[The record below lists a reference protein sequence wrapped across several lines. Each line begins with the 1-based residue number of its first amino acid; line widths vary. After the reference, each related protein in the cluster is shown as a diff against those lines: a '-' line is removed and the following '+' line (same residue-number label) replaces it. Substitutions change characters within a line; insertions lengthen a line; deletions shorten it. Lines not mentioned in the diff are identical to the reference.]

1 MNEENVIVIDGKTI
15 NYGDMSGDKMLS
27 LYKQL
32 KEREIV
38 LLKKIIKLRETY
50 DFLPEINLNEII
62 G

>member
-15 NYGDMSGDKMLS
+15 NYGNMSGDKMLS

>member
-15 NYGDMSGDKMLS
+15 NFGDMSGEKMLS

-38 LLKKIIKLRETY
+38 LLKKIVKLRETY

>member
-1 MNEENVIVIDGKTI
+1 MNEVNVIVIDGKTI